1 MPVRTVVGIQNLGKM
16 DKFGTYS
23 ENEDDPEVYESS
35 GDEWN
40 EEVEEK
46 KRGNRRSSQRL
57 SKKPKVSHVELS
69 SDDDDDSKP
78 KSKNGIKRQKV
89 EKVEDSNDTS
99 NDDDEDDTSSPTP
112 VANKNNMAKRSPA
125 PGSRINAS
133 DFVNGG
139 FLILKKDAQLGDS
152 SKNPCLWRI
161 DGKALLQ
168 KYEPFDDEGQV
179 KHRNTSIYTGWSSL
193 DKDLYFPVTVKVLQ
207 HQGQNMTVE
216 LNWEKLKEVNNES
229 E

>member
-1 MPVRTVVGIQNLGKM
+1 ME
-16 DKFGTYS
+16 KFDQGRVS
-23 ENEDDPEVYESS
+23 ENEDDPDVYESS

-57 SKKPKVSHVELS
+57 SKKPRVSHVDLS
-69 SDDDDDSKP
+69 SDDEGDGKKK
-78 KSKNGIKRQKV
+78 KSKNGIKRQKLDPEQEEDVV
-89 EKVEDSNDTS
+89 EEEEDDVDEEEEEEEEDSGDSGQPN
-99 NDDDEDDTSSPTP
+99 
-112 VANKNNMAKRSPA
+112 NKA
-125 PGSRINAS
+125 GSKKGGKSS

-139 FLILKKDAQLGDS
+139 FLILKKDAQVGDL
-152 SKNPCLWRI
+152 SKKPCLWRI

-168 KYEPFDDEGQV
+168 KYEPFEEEGQV
-179 KHRNTSIYTGWSSL
+179 RHRNTSIYTGWSSL
-193 DKDLYFPVTVKVLQ
+193 DKEMYYPVTVKVLQ

-216 LNWEKLKEVNNES
+216 LNWEKLKEVHHES

>member
-1 MPVRTVVGIQNLGKM
+1 MEKYEEN
-16 DKFGTYS
+16 YS

-35 GDEWN
+35 GEEWA
-40 EEVEEK
+40 EEKEEK
-46 KRGNRRSSQRL
+46 KRSNRRSSQRL

-69 SDDDDDSKP
+69 SDEDEDVKP

-89 EKVEDSNDTS
+89 DDSTDSNDS
-99 NDDDEDDTSSPTP
+99 SSPTP
-112 VANKNNMAKRSPA
+112 TSNKNNVRKVPA
-125 PGSRINAS
+125 PGSKINAS

-152 SKNPCLWRI
+152 NKQPCLWRI

-168 KYEPFDDEGQV
+168 KYEPFEEDGAV
-179 KHRNTSIYTGWSSL
+179 KHRNTSIYTGWSAM
-193 DKDLYFPVTVKVLQ
+193 DKDLYYPVTVKVLQ

-216 LNWEKLKEVNNES
+216 LNWEKLKELNNES